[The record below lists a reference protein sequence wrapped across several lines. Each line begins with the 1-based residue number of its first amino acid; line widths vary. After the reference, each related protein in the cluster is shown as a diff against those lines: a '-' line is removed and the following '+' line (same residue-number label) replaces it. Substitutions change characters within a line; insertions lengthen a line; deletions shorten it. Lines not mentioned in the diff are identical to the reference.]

1 MSEEDKN
8 KIQTAKQKVQEV
20 ISREIMNDPEIKAL
34 KDTLPGSSTTPALTW
49 DPKTRQFVPSQ

>member
-8 KIQTAKQKVQEV
+8 KIQTAKQRVQEA

-34 KDTLPGSSTTPALTW
+34 QQTLPGSSTTQFNVV
-49 DPKTRQFVPSQ
+49 DPSSLN